1 MVVYTKSITAMT
13 IDFFFISSCDMTN
26 DVSKKAGSIELIP
39 LHLQLIF

>member
-1 MVVYTKSITAMT
+1 MVFYTKIRIAMI
-13 IDFFFISSCDMTN
+13 IDFFISSCDMTN